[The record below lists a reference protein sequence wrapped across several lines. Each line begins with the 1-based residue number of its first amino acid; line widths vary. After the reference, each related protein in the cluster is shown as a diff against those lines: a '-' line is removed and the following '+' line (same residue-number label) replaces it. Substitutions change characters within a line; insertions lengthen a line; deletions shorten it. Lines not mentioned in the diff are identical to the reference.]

1 MFNLSASS
9 TTVGCDSTNTNNPG
23 GQVPEGDQQ
32 VMVFCTEKSAAVYSL
47 PSQRQMYMQTINESS
62 NVIAAS
68 VINFGGVKY
77 TPALVTYT
85 SDGFIK
91 VFSLPSLRPMLDMYF
106 VSNSHPRIGKNIKDI
121 IPVSKAL
128 LFLNKFASESFL

>member
-106 VSNSHPRIGKNIKDI
+106 VSNSHPRIGKNI

-128 LFLNKFASESFL
+128 LFLTKFTRGSFM